1 MSSILYKYLH
11 DVFALVGTLRLCKE
25 VCKIYIIDPLVDRK
39 NKQTEVE
46 LRLTQAEAVRLF
58 YLAREDFEK

>member
-25 VCKIYIIDPLVDRK
+25 VCKIDIIDPLVDRK

-46 LRLTQAEAVRLF
+46 LRLTQAEAVRL
-58 YLAREDFEK
+58 